1 MRTALLT
8 AAGVTGI
15 TIMLAGCAAGGGSGA
30 DDEFAPQQTQE
41 IMLEVRNQNFYDATL
56 YAISQSERIRIG
68 YVPGNSN
75 ETFTFRWTPIDL
87 RIEVD
92 LLSVGSFFTESMPVD
107 RGDVLEL
114 VIEPDA
120 HRKVRR

>member
-1 MRTALLT
+1 MNQLVRRLIGTSGVVMVL
-8 AAGVTGI
+8 AACS
-15 TIMLAGCAAGGGSGA
+15 LGGGGA
-30 DDEFAPQQTQE
+30 DDEFAPEPAQE

-56 YAISQSERIRIG
+56 YAVSGSERVRIG
-68 YVPGNSN
+68 YVGGHAT
-75 ETFTFRWTPIDL
+75 ETFSFRWTQLDL
-87 RIEVD
+87 RIEVS

-120 HRKVRR
+120 HFKVRR